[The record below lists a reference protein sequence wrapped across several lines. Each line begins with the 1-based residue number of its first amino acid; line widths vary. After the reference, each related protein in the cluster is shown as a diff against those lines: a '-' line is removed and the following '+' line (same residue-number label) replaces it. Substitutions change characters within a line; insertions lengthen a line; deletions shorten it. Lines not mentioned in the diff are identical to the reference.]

1 MAFEAKDYAIS
12 DILNKSVF
20 DIPRNQ
26 RRYVWKKPHWQDL
39 YEDIVFSITETKP
52 HFVGSI
58 VLEGEGK
65 KDGLS
70 YYTIID
76 GQQRL
81 TTITI
86 VLLAIMKH
94 FHENDMTDDFL
105 GTISYLQS
113 KNNSNQD
120 ITILNS
126 EYHVSL
132 ASLIRNRNMIALKD
146 KSLSMASF
154 VEANT
159 LSKTKDKCIGDA
171 LRFFYSAIRDDVQQ
185 VDNVQK
191 RLREIRNAVLDMTA
205 VKIVSSSEED
215 SYTIFEI
222 LNARGQELAAH
233 ELLKNYIMRYIQPT
247 ERRDDAKMMWED
259 MERAVGSSMDKFIKH
274 YATHR
279 FGDTRDKYNSPYQA
293 IQKATHGQNIGELFD
308 DIKLKSEY
316 YSKIIHPD
324 KGEDGNCD
332 EIEYAIFDFFR
343 TKRFEQFRPVLLSL
357 IHQRSLGK
365 LSSQKYELTLK
376 YIYNFFVCYTIIG
389 EEKSNK
395 LEDVVFKYARMLE
408 DSYSDELLQEFAN
421 NLKRKI
427 PSYEWFLNAFKNVGW
442 SNHYDLYKGEK
453 NKTRVQIILEV
464 IELFVS
470 QAHNAHDFTVEHILP
485 DSDGI
490 TNAQIGNLIPLED
503 ALNRSC
509 ANKSLTDKCGFYEKS
524 SFTSA
529 RGIATRFREKPF
541 DPSKRTEYL
550 AKLMYNNILELNQF
564 DYSKD

>member
-132 ASLIRNRNMIALKD
+132 ASLIRNMIALKD

-564 DYSKD
+564 DHSKD

>member
-58 VLEGEGK
+58 VLEAGGK

-94 FHENDMTDDFL
+94 FHENDTTDDFL

-132 ASLIRNRNMIALKD
+132 SSLIRNMIALKD
-146 KSLSMASF
+146 KSLFMASF

-233 ELLKNYIMRYIQPT
+233 ELLKNYIMRYIQPA

-259 MERAVGSSMDKFIKH
+259 MERTVVGSSMDKFIKH

-324 KGEDGNCD
+324 KGEEGNCD

-357 IHQRSLGK
+357 IHQRALGK
-365 LSSQKYELTLK
+365 LSSKKYELTLK

-389 EEKSNK
+389 KEKSNK

-408 DSYSDELLQEFAN
+408 NSYSDELLQEFAN

-427 PSYEWFLNAFKNVGW
+427 LSYEWFLNAFKNVGW
-442 SNHYDLYKGEK
+442 SNHYDLYRGEK

-464 IELFVS
+464 IEMFVS
-470 QAHNAHDFTVEHILP
+470 RAHNAHDFTVEHILP
-485 DSDGI
+485 DSEGI
-490 TNAQIGNLIPLED
+490 ENAQIGNLIPLED

-509 ANKSLTDKCGFYEKS
+509 ANKSLTAKCDFYEKS

>member
-132 ASLIRNRNMIALKD
+132 ASLIRNMIALKD

-154 VEANT
+154 VEQIHYLRQKTSVLAM
-159 LSKTKDKCIGDA
+159 LSD
-171 LRFFYSAIRDDVQQ
+171 FFTQQSETTCSKLITYKSAC
-185 VDNVQK
+185 
-191 RLREIRNAVLDMTA
+191 E
-205 VKIVSSSEED
+205 
-215 SYTIFEI
+215 
-222 LNARGQELAAH
+222 
-233 ELLKNYIMRYIQPT
+233 
-247 ERRDDAKMMWED
+247 
-259 MERAVGSSMDKFIKH
+259 
-274 YATHR
+274 
-279 FGDTRDKYNSPYQA
+279 
-293 IQKATHGQNIGELFD
+293 
-308 DIKLKSEY
+308 KSEMQ
-316 YSKIIHPD
+316 
-324 KGEDGNCD
+324 C
-332 EIEYAIFDFFR
+332 
-343 TKRFEQFRPVLLSL
+343 
-357 IHQRSLGK
+357 
-365 LSSQKYELTLK
+365 
-376 YIYNFFVCYTIIG
+376 
-389 EEKSNK
+389 
-395 LEDVVFKYARMLE
+395 
-408 DSYSDELLQEFAN
+408 
-421 NLKRKI
+421 
-427 PSYEWFLNAFKNVGW
+427 
-442 SNHYDLYKGEK
+442 
-453 NKTRVQIILEV
+453 
-464 IELFVS
+464 
-470 QAHNAHDFTVEHILP
+470 
-485 DSDGI
+485 
-490 TNAQIGNLIPLED
+490 
-503 ALNRSC
+503 
-509 ANKSLTDKCGFYEKS
+509 
-524 SFTSA
+524 
-529 RGIATRFREKPF
+529 
-541 DPSKRTEYL
+541 
-550 AKLMYNNILELNQF
+550 
-564 DYSKD
+564 

>member
-132 ASLIRNRNMIALKD
+132 SSLIRNMIALKD

-154 VEANT
+154 VEAIHYLRQKT
-159 LSKTKDKCIGDA
+159 SVLAMLSD
-171 LRFFYSAIRDDVQQ
+171 FFTQQSEMTCSKLITYKSAC
-185 VDNVQK
+185 
-191 RLREIRNAVLDMTA
+191 E
-205 VKIVSSSEED
+205 
-215 SYTIFEI
+215 
-222 LNARGQELAAH
+222 
-233 ELLKNYIMRYIQPT
+233 
-247 ERRDDAKMMWED
+247 
-259 MERAVGSSMDKFIKH
+259 
-274 YATHR
+274 
-279 FGDTRDKYNSPYQA
+279 
-293 IQKATHGQNIGELFD
+293 
-308 DIKLKSEY
+308 KSEMQ
-316 YSKIIHPD
+316 
-324 KGEDGNCD
+324 C
-332 EIEYAIFDFFR
+332 
-343 TKRFEQFRPVLLSL
+343 
-357 IHQRSLGK
+357 
-365 LSSQKYELTLK
+365 
-376 YIYNFFVCYTIIG
+376 
-389 EEKSNK
+389 
-395 LEDVVFKYARMLE
+395 
-408 DSYSDELLQEFAN
+408 
-421 NLKRKI
+421 
-427 PSYEWFLNAFKNVGW
+427 
-442 SNHYDLYKGEK
+442 
-453 NKTRVQIILEV
+453 
-464 IELFVS
+464 
-470 QAHNAHDFTVEHILP
+470 
-485 DSDGI
+485 
-490 TNAQIGNLIPLED
+490 
-503 ALNRSC
+503 
-509 ANKSLTDKCGFYEKS
+509 
-524 SFTSA
+524 
-529 RGIATRFREKPF
+529 
-541 DPSKRTEYL
+541 
-550 AKLMYNNILELNQF
+550 
-564 DYSKD
+564 

>member
-132 ASLIRNRNMIALKD
+132 ASLIRNMIALKD

-259 MERAVGSSMDKFIKH
+259 MERAIGSSMDKFIKH